1 MAKKTK
7 RAKTA
12 ERRVP
17 HIQYFDYNLLAI
29 VLLLLI
35 FGMVMLYSASAY
47 MATLKFGDPAYWLKK
62 QVFAAGLGMAGMAVF
77 IRFGYHWIRKFT
89 IPFMAVSL
97 VLCIYVLFTE
107 SINGSSRW
115 IYIGGI
121 SIQPSELAKVAVI
134 VFLADLIARV
144 PRELR
149 DTNKVMRCFLMV
161 SPLFGAVALAN
172 LSTAIIIAGIAFIM
186 LFVAS
191 PNKKAFLGIIG
202 LGVLGMV
209 AFITLFSYRS
219 ERIKVWLHP
228 EQYDTGFQ
236 TLQGLYAI
244 GSGGLFGRGLGESMQ
259 KMGYVPEAQ
268 NDMVFSI
275 ICEELGVFG
284 AVCIIVLYLLLIWR
298 LMSIAI
304 NAKDLFGSYIAIG
317 ILAHIAIQVT
327 MNIAVVTNTMPN
339 TGVILPFISYGGSSV
354 IFLLIEMGFVL
365 SVARGIEYH

>member
-1 MAKKTK
+1 MAGKAK
-7 RAKTA
+7 RA

-62 QVFAAGLGMAGMAVF
+62 QAFAAGLGMMGLVFF

-89 IPFMAVSL
+89 VPFMLGAF
-97 VLCIYVLFTE
+97 VLCVYVLFTE

-121 SIQPSELAKVAVI
+121 SIQPSEIAKVAVI
-134 VFLADLIARV
+134 VFLAELISKI
-144 PRELR
+144 PRQLR
-149 DTNKVMRCFLMV
+149 DTKQVMKCFAAIL
-161 SPLFGAVALAN
+161 PIFGAVALAN

-191 PNKKAFLGIIG
+191 PDKKAFVSIIALGM
-202 LGVLGMV
+202 LGMV
-209 AFITLFSYRS
+209 AFIGLFSYRS
-219 ERIKVWLHP
+219 ERIRVWLHP
-228 EQYDTGFQ
+228 EQYDKGFQ

-317 ILAHIAIQVT
+317 ILAHIAIQVIL
-327 MNIAVVTNTMPN
+327 NIAVVTNTMPN
-339 TGVILPFISYGGSSV
+339 TGVILPFISYGGTSMSILV
-354 IFLLIEMGFVL
+354 AEMGLAMAV
-365 SVARGIEYH
+365 SKDIELT